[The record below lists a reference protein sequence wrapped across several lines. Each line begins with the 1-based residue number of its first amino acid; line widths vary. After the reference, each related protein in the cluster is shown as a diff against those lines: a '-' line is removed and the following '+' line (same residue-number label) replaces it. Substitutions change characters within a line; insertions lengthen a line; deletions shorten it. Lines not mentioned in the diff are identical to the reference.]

1 MRRWV
6 WFAVAVLVVVAVG
19 KVGGGGAD
27 PPGPAHEG
35 QLTIHFNAIT
45 TFNTVTISPSDVQC
59 GHYGG
64 VPNQLGQYPSA
75 GKPPNESTNTLGQP
89 NGTCSVGLFPAKSSQ
104 DVPIKI
110 TYSGLAGSVYIK
122 SGNAIPA
129 NNSTEWRLCGPH
141 NGEKSFCTGPEAKPG
156 PYQFAVK
163 NFAGSGLAP
172 TTLTAWPVC
181 DYQFDDGSCGA
192 VRTQSQQEG
201 FDIIG
206 PYWQKNPSTTWSV
219 TVTWIAMPPK

>member
-1 MRRWV
+1 MGNRWV
-6 WFAVAVLVVVAVG
+6 WFVVAVLLVVVIG
-19 KVGGGGAD
+19 KVGSGSGGGNTA
-27 PPGPAHEG
+27 GPAHEG
-35 QLTIHFNAIT
+35 QLTIHFSAIT
-45 TFNTVTISPSDVQC
+45 TFNTVTISPSDAQC
-59 GHYGG
+59 GHYHGG
-64 VPNQLGQYPSA
+64 KY
-75 GKPPNESTNTLGQP
+75 PNESTNTLGQP
-89 NGTCSVGLFPAKSSQ
+89 NGMCSVGQYPVTKIEDL
-104 DVPIKI
+104 PIKI

-129 NNSTEWRLCGPH
+129 DNGTQWRLCGPH
-141 NGEKSFCTGPEAKPG
+141 NGEKSICTGPEAKPG

-181 DYQFDDGSCGA
+181 DYQFDDGSCSA

-219 TVTWIAMPPK
+219 TVTWIAMPPKT

>member
-1 MRRWV
+1 MRNWA
-6 WFAVAVLVVVAVG
+6 WLAIGILAVVALG
-19 KVGGGGAD
+19 KVGGSGGAD
-27 PPGPAHEG
+27 PPGPAHQG

-59 GHYGG
+59 GHYHGG
-64 VPNQLGQYPSA
+64 KSPNA
-75 GKPPNESTNTLGQP
+75 STNTLGQP
-89 NGTCSVGLFPAKSSQ
+89 NGRCTVGLYPVAKLQ

-110 TYSGLAGSVYIK
+110 TYSGLAGSVFIQ

-129 NNSTEWRLCGPH
+129 NNGTQWRLCGPH
-141 NGEKSFCTGPEAKPG
+141 NGEKSICTGPEGRPG

-163 NFAGSGLAP
+163 NFAGSGMTP

-181 DYQFDDGSCGA
+181 DYQFDAGNCSA

-201 FDIIG
+201 FAIIG

-219 TVTWIAMPPK
+219 TVTWIAMPAK